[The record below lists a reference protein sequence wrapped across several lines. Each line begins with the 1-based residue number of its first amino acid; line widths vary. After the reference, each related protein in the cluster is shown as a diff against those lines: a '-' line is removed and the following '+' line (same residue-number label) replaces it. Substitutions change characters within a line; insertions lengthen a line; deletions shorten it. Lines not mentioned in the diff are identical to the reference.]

1 MQKMRQGQL
10 QGIKQNKN
18 QPPQGFFPAA
28 VCYTIIYSKYI
39 LFYACGSLE
48 GIDLVGVLPGQVDIG
63 SADMAESGYLTINRA
78 SEVELLIIEAGRRS
92 KTSFAAAAIS
102 ESGIM
107 PVPKLSTKTETGSST
122 PMA

>member
-1 MQKMRQGQL
+1 MRRFAIQ
-10 QGIKQNKN
+10 
-18 QPPQGFFPAA
+18 F
-28 VCYTIIYSKYI
+28 KYI

-78 SEVELLIIEAGRRS
+78 AEVELLDYRSRKS